1 MHSPHTE
8 FLPMNAIAPYVA
20 AIHLQSLLEEAETAR
35 RAKLAASS
43 QPNVSAWRRG
53 LGGILAFAARSID
66 PSINERSNEG
76 RGARAMAA

>member
-1 MHSPHTE
+1 
-8 FLPMNAIAPYVA
+8 MNAIAPYVA

-43 QPNVSAWRRG
+43 QPSVPAWRRG
-53 LGGILAFAARSID
+53 LGGILAAAARSID
-66 PSINERSNEG
+66 PSITERSSKG